1 MESRYITA
9 IDLIDYQYQN
19 GAISNNNNAIFKA
32 RVSVQTNSRLLIR
45 GEVYLPPLKYYP
57 SQILS
62 GYVTVEAT
70 YRRELSKIQK
80 LSDINLNEFVKK
92 YPYRK
97 VRNYSERTP
106 LVAFKNEVQ
115 KPKGASYFTK
125 ELGNSSVKLTS
136 KPEVSII
143 EVTPQIIT
151 NLCITEE
158 YSITRCDIILYKVE
172 KITIPIGDS
181 YYYNKMEVPSSI
193 YVEGNGQ
200 PDRVSGAT
208 LMSEEETSIKFKRAF
223 LLKDIII
230 INKCSLI
237 ECNKNPFGGFK
248 ETSIYKTT
256 SQEGFKR
263 RKGLVSKPFCIALR
277 CKIVISDTRRGL
289 LFKRNR
295 RIRKYSSLL
304 PRKRLNFKNFR
315 RKRKEIYITTS
326 KEYGKP

>member
-70 YRRELSKIQK
+70 YKRELVKIQK
-80 LSDINLNEFVKK
+80 LLDISLNEFVKK

-125 ELGNSSVKLTS
+125 ELVNSSVKLTS
-136 KPEVSII
+136 KPEVSVI

-158 YSITRCDIILYKVE
+158 YSITHCDMKLYSVE

-208 LMSEEETSIKFKRAF
+208 LMSKEETSIKFKRAF
-223 LLKDIII
+223 LLNNIII

-237 ECNKNPFGGFK
+237 ECNKNLLRGFK
-248 ETSIYKTT
+248 EISIYETT
-256 SQEGFKR
+256 SREGFK

-277 CKIVISDTRRGL
+277 CKIIISDTKRGL